1 MVIGL
6 RIGTRNLVCWYVGV
20 INTTQNYIWPKQ
32 DPQNVSGWFHTSITH
47 STLIPPVYK
56 LVKFLVWIFSS
67 VTINKNTDKDLFYF
81 LSEMFEQNLSLFMGS
96 LDIDLSFGIIPFEET
111 ISICV
116 NSLCQNTKSCECV
129 NKNEFSSYYT
139 WR

>member
-1 MVIGL
+1 M
-6 RIGTRNLVCWYVGV
+6 
-20 INTTQNYIWPKQ
+20 
-32 DPQNVSGWFHTSITH
+32 
-47 STLIPPVYK
+47 
-56 LVKFLVWIFSS
+56 
-67 VTINKNTDKDLFYF
+67 FYF

-116 NSLCQNTKSCECV
+116 NSLFQNTKSCECV

-139 WR
+139 